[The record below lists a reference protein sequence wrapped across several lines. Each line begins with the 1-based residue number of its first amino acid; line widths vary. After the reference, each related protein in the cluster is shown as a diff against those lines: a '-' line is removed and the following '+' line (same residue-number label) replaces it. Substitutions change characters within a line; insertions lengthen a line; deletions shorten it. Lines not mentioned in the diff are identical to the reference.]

1 MEVRLAIHRGRGFS
15 QGWID
20 ACRRRGIPHREVD
33 CYDTDIISHLRDCD
47 GLLWHYCMLIPTD
60 LLMAQQ
66 VLHAAEQMGL
76 AVFPDVATC
85 WHFDDKLAQ
94 KYLLE
99 GIEAPLVPTY
109 LFYDKGQAL
118 AWLRQAT
125 FPLVWKLRGGAGSTN
140 VRLVQDY
147 GEARRVCARM
157 FGRGVTLAP
166 AYLADMQTKVRKA
179 ESWRVFW
186 EKLGRA
192 PDRIRRAWRKR
203 RLMGREIGY
212 VLFQEFVPGNT
223 FDTRIAVVGDRAWGF
238 TRGVRKN
245 DFRASGSGKINY
257 DMARVEPECVRLAF
271 RVARALQTQSLAFD
285 FLAQEGRGPQLVE
298 ISYGYLAE
306 AVHQAPGYWDPDLTW
321 HEGHFW
327 PQEAILDDL
336 LAQIERRR
344 EGGEG
349 RERS

>member
-1 MEVRLAIHRGRGFS
+1 VQVKLAIHRGRGFS
-15 QGWID
+15 EGWID
-20 ACRRRGIPHREVD
+20 ACRQRDIPHKEVN
-33 CYDTDIISHLRDCD
+33 CYDTDVISHLRDCD
-47 GLLWHYCMLIPTD
+47 GLLWHYCMLFPTD

-76 AVFPDVATC
+76 TVFPDVATC
-85 WHFDDKLAQ
+85 WHFDDKVAQ

-109 LFYDKGQAL
+109 IFYDKREAL
-118 AWLRQAT
+118 AWLRTAT

-140 VRLVQDY
+140 VRLVRDY
-147 GEARRVCARM
+147 GEAERVCGRM

-166 AYLADMQTKVRKA
+166 AYLADMKTRAKKA
-179 ESWRVFW
+179 KSLRIFW

-192 PDRIRRAWRKR
+192 PTRFKSAWQRK

-212 VLFQEFVPGNT
+212 VLFQEFIPGNT

-238 TRGVRKN
+238 TRGVREN

-257 DMARVEPECVRLAF
+257 DMSKVNPECVRIAF
-271 RVARALQTQSLAFD
+271 RVARTLRAQSIAFD
-285 FLAQEGRGPQLVE
+285 FLAPQGSDPQMVE

-306 AVHQAPGYWDPDLTW
+306 AVYRAPGYWEPDLTW

-336 LAQIERRR
+336 LAEIGHRR
-344 EGGEG
+344 ERGEEGG
-349 RERS
+349 RR